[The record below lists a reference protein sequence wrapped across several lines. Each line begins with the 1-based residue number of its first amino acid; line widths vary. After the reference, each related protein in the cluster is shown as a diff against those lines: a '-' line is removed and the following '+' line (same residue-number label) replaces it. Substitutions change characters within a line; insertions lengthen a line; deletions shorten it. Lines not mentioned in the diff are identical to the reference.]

1 MPQPAMSKQT
11 IPKVPGGVATPAAAA
26 AGIAGQDEEDDEH
39 YYIYDEDEYGEEDED
54 NEQAAPLAAAREK
67 QMPMPGGGAGSFHIP
82 DSQLIQDWPYGNSVN
97 LEGKSTLTY
106 SPTHPMQPAA
116 GGYFPQMPPPGAV
129 RQPLPPPAMYGSPV
143 VPPPAIGPGFFSS
156 PERPAYAQRFQSP
169 THLGMP
175 NSQTAAMVGL
185 AAQQAALTPPKPGFL
200 PATTVQPAT
209 TTVAAA
215 KIPPPNASLTA
226 TGAVINPP
234 SMTATPN
241 TAAAAL
247 TGGTI
252 FKMNLGEATPEQ
264 TAFGTKFIMT
274 MPPGSSSEPKPPA
287 SLSSPGFTFGLSDG
301 TNPSNI
307 DYPEEEEDDTLAGDD
322 SYQGPDF
329 EPIIPLPDEVEV
341 VTGEEEENIL
351 YGARA
356 KLFRFTENQWKE
368 RGLGE
373 IKILHH
379 KATGRVRIVMR
390 REQVHKVCANHSLS
404 PEMTIKFKS
413 PSEKK
418 VLTWQAMDFA
428 EGQSQMEQL
437 CAKFKSEDIAL
448 QFKEKFEEGVKLSGK
463 KKPEI
468 KDKPAAKSS
477 EAAKAESLF
486 DKFKPKVGSW
496 DCDTCMVNNKADTKK
511 CVACNT
517 LKPGASPEKD
527 EGPKLSFPAGGG
539 FSFGGAPGAGAGAA
553 SGGGFSFGKST
564 FGFGSSTSS
573 LAVGGTSTPST
584 SLPKVASAP
593 QFGTPA
599 SSGSG
604 FMFAGSGT
612 SGESGTPK
620 FSFGTPAASENKPSI
635 VFGKSGT
642 TSTPDTGSKATPAIS
657 PAKLN
662 VASSTT
668 TTEPASKSVFAF
680 GTSSLSGGTPFKFG
694 ESKPAEATSTPA
706 SDMLK
711 NIAAQTKPTETPKPK
726 ATGNQI
732 GGFTFTSTPVI
743 AAENVKPIPQKEEE
757 KEKPQEA
764 KTSPFAGFS
773 FGSSAKNSTPTFGG
787 TPSMSTFGSA
797 SSSGT
802 PTFGSIG
809 SQNVTTITTS
819 SKTPEKEFGSNSNA
833 DIKTFGSLAGDDKS
847 KPDAFSKKTDFKGFS
862 GAGQQLFKS
871 PNKSGKGDEGGADE
885 EYEPDVD
892 FKPIIP
898 LPDLVAVET
907 GEENEEKL
915 FNSRVKLFRHDQNTK
930 QWKERGIGEIKIL
943 KHKETSRCR
952 LLMRREQV
960 LKICCNQTIS
970 PNVKLQKMATSEKAW
985 CWVAQDFSEGETK
998 VEQFACK
1005 FKSPEVAQQFKEVY
1019 EAAALLKVKEPAVST
1034 KPEKKLEDK
1043 SQPSLKEMFQPKPG
1057 AWQCD
1062 VCLVMNSNG
1071 EVCPACL
1078 TPKPGCAPPAPTQ
1091 SENVTSSGFKFGSG
1105 GGFTFGNK
1113 EAQDQPKSEKTSEAA
1128 AKPQPQSLKDL
1139 LASNDDSSAKPS
1151 EVSSTSGGGFKFG
1164 SSGAFTFGK
1173 SSDDKDSTD
1182 APKAPFTFTPS
1193 GPSTEFVFGKSTPEK
1208 SGETP
1213 SQGFTFTPNKAD
1225 STVSSSTGSGFVF
1238 GKESTNT
1245 SFSFGGVTPSK
1256 PLDLSASK
1264 SPKSPGV
1271 EDFYVNQ
1278 DGEDSHIYFEP
1289 IIQLEKVEVKTGEE
1303 EEEVLYSH
1311 RAKLFRFFDTEWK
1324 ERGLGDVKILMHKK
1338 TQKRRILMRREQ
1350 VHKICL
1356 NHYIT
1361 PELNLMPMNNAQGKA
1376 WVWYAEDFVEGESSH
1391 EQLAIRFKTKDTADE
1406 FKEAFIKAQEE
1417 MKKYSTPTKAEEQA
1431 QSDKNTAKDAH
1442 APSAK
1447 QSLVDKFAAKDG
1459 EWDCKACLVRN
1470 KAGSTS
1476 CLACLTAREGEQSG
1490 QVSSSSPSS
1499 NPTFGGTPSFG
1510 SFSFKSPTQ
1519 SSEPEPGKGFS
1530 FGSTPVFGA
1539 AKGFSFGTAG
1549 LTTGSMFGKP
1559 AESSEANKGTSIL
1572 ASMLQEPSDKGKL
1585 Q

>member
-1 MPQPAMSKQT
+1 MYFQTRVESSAATKQT
-11 IPKVPGGVATPAAAA
+11 VQHVPSTQKGITPAVS
-26 AGIAGQDEEDDEH
+26 AGTT
-39 YYIYDEDEYGEEDED
+39 
-54 NEQAAPLAAAREK
+54 
-67 QMPMPGGGAGSFHIP
+67 
-82 DSQLIQDWPYGNSVN
+82 
-97 LEGKSTLTY
+97 GK
-106 SPTHPMQPAA
+106 PKE
-116 GGYFPQMPPPGAV
+116 
-129 RQPLPPPAMYGSPV
+129 
-143 VPPPAIGPGFFSS
+143 AIGPGFFSS
-156 PERPAYAQRFQSP
+156 PERTTYGQRVQSP

-175 NSQTAAMVGL
+175 NSQTAAMVGS
-185 AAQQAALTPPKPGFL
+185 AGQQASLTPPKPGFL
-200 PATTVQPAT
+200 PAAKLQPT
-209 TTVAAA
+209 SSTGAAA
-215 KIPPPNASLTA
+215 KVPPQNASLTA
-226 TGAVINPP
+226 TGSVINPA
-234 SMTATPN
+234 SMAATPN
-241 TAAAAL
+241 TAAAVP
-247 TGGTI
+247 TRGTS
-252 FKMNLGEATPEQ
+252 FKMNQGEAAPEQ

-274 MPPGSSSEPKPPA
+274 MPPGSSLKPKPPA
-287 SLSSPGFTFGLSDG
+287 SLNSQGFTFGLSDG

-307 DYPEEEEDDTLAGDD
+307 NNPEDEEDDTLAGDD

-329 EPIIPLPDEVEV
+329 EPIIPHLDEID
-341 VTGEEEENIL
+341 VTSEEEEAVL
-351 YGARA
+351 FSAWA
-356 KLFRFTENQWKE
+356 KLFCFTESQWKE
-368 RGLGE
+368 RGLGK

-379 KATGRVRIVMR
+379 KVTGRVRIVMH

-428 EGQSQMEQL
+428 DGQFQMEQL

-448 QFKEKFEEGVKLSGK
+448 QFKEKFEEVVTLAAKKNPETKDNAAKLS
-463 KKPEI
+463 
-468 KDKPAAKSS
+468 
-477 EAAKAESLF
+477 EAHKTAY
-486 DKFKPKVGSW
+486 
-496 DCDTCMVNNKADTKK
+496 
-511 CVACNT
+511 
-517 LKPGASPEKD
+517 
-527 EGPKLSFPAGGG
+527 
-539 FSFGGAPGAGAGAA
+539 
-553 SGGGFSFGKST
+553 
-564 FGFGSSTSS
+564 
-573 LAVGGTSTPST
+573 
-584 SLPKVASAP
+584 

-599 SSGSG
+599 S
-604 FMFAGSGT
+604 A
-612 SGESGTPK
+612 
-620 FSFGTPAASENKPSI
+620 SF
-635 VFGKSGT
+635 VFT
-642 TSTPDTGSKATPAIS
+642 
-657 PAKLN
+657 
-662 VASSTT
+662 
-668 TTEPASKSVFAF
+668 F
-680 GTSSLSGGTPFKFG
+680 
-694 ESKPAEATSTPA
+694 
-706 SDMLK
+706 
-711 NIAAQTKPTETPKPK
+711 K
-726 ATGNQI
+726 ATGNQ
-732 GGFTFTSTPVI
+732 
-743 AAENVKPIPQKEEE
+743 
-757 KEKPQEA
+757 
-764 KTSPFAGFS
+764 
-773 FGSSAKNSTPTFGG
+773 
-787 TPSMSTFGSA
+787 
-797 SSSGT
+797 GT

-809 SQNVTTITTS
+809 SQNVTTATTS
-819 SKTPEKEFGSNSNA
+819 SKTPEKAFGSNSNA

-871 PNKSGKGDEGGADE
+871 PNKSGKDDEGGADE

-898 LPDLVAVET
+898 PPDLVAVET

-915 FNSRVKLFRHDQNTK
+915 FNSRVKLFRLDQNTK

-960 LKICCNQTIS
+960 LKISCNQTIS

-1078 TPKPGCAPPAPTQ
+1078 TPKPGCAPPASTQ

-1182 APKAPFTFTPS
+1182 APKAPFTFIPS

-1213 SQGFTFTPNKAD
+1213 SHGFTFTPNKAD

-1264 SPKSPGV
+1264 SPGV

-1289 IIQLEKVEVKTGEE
+1289 IIQLENMEVKTGEE

-1311 RAKLFRFFDTEWK
+1311 RAKLFRFVDTEWK

-1350 VHKICL
+1350 VHKISL

-1470 KAGSTS
+1470 KADSTS
-1476 CLACLTAREGEQSG
+1476 CLACLTPKEGEQSG
-1490 QVSSSSPSS
+1490 QVSSSSTAS
-1499 NPTFGGTPSFG
+1499 NPTFGGTPLIG
-1510 SFSFKSPTQ
+1510 SFSFKSPDQ
-1519 SSEPEPGKGFS
+1519 SIDPHPGKGFS

-1539 AKGFSFGTAG
+1539 AKGFSFQMAGTM
-1549 LTTGSMFGKP
+1549 TGSISVKP
-1559 AESSEANKGTSIL
+1559 AEISMASKGTSIL